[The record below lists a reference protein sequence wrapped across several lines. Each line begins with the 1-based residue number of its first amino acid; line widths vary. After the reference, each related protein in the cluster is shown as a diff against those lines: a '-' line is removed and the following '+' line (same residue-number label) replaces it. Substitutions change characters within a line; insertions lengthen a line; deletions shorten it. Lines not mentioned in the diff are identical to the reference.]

1 MRAVAVSIMMVLVAA
16 GSTTPE
22 MPAPTA
28 SESGT
33 ATATATADAGDK
45 TPPRQQG
52 ITTQAGGGSIDVGA
66 QAVEG
71 AHSLSPGPDRSSRPS
86 PVGPVVVEFV
96 RAEACGVLSA
106 GEGFEGLFPCSDA
119 VVRDHSDVCGD
130 SPVVVP
136 TWRRDRASEVAAWTE
151 WVMVAD
157 LSCAGGP
164 VPSGDQVLSAF
175 RRLALAPSPLMV
187 QPDADQVLV
196 RMDTI
201 AFTDDTP
208 QVLSTSLL
216 GVDVVFTVSPVAFT
230 WDFGADGGDGAPFT
244 TTSPGH
250 AYPDQDVAYAYRH
263 VGTGQVS
270 LTTTWAATYTVGVDR
285 TVRQVPGTATTTSTS
300 HTFEIRELHTHLV
313 AGTCAQQPHQPRLL
327 NHGPRPGDR
336 GRSPWPRGGSR
347 GPRGGPAATPTTARR
362 ARTGLE
368 RLVLATAQGC

>member
-1 MRAVAVSIMMVLVAA
+1 MDASARTARNRLWAAVGVAVLASALGMAPAHAAVAPVDRSPTTVTPTP
-16 GSTTPE
+16 TTP
-22 MPAPTA
+22 P
-28 SESGT
+28 
-33 ATATATADAGDK
+33 
-45 TPPRQQG
+45 
-52 ITTQAGGGSIDVGA
+52 
-66 QAVEG
+66 
-71 AHSLSPGPDRSSRPS
+71 PGPRGVTAGAKGNSVHTWATGLLPGSAQPVEPESSRPS
-86 PVGPVVVEFV
+86 PVGPVLVEFV

-130 SPVVVP
+130 APVVVP

-230 WDFGADGGDGAPFT
+230 WDFGVDGGDGAPFT

-270 LTTTWAATYTVGVDR
+270 LTTTWAATYTVGDDP

-313 AGTCAQQPHQPRLL
+313 AGTCAQH
-327 NHGPRPGDR
+327 
-336 GRSPWPRGGSR
+336 
-347 GPRGGPAATPTTARR
+347 PANPD
-362 ARTGLE
+362 
-368 RLVLATAQGC
+368 C